1 MIGQGIFPQNTAD
14 TARPKKL
21 RRRLTDTIEE
31 IVNVITHGTGLA
43 ASVALLPVLIFFGVQ
58 SGDLPITIGVTIF
71 GLTMIGC
78 YAAST
83 MYHSRRPGPH
93 RDMWRRLDQSA
104 VYLLIAGTYTPFAL
118 GALRGTWGW
127 TLLVI
132 VWLAAIT
139 GIVMKVKLRIDKA
152 AMETAIY
159 LGMGW
164 GVMTAV
170 RPLVSTIGWAGLG
183 WIAAGGVFYTLGVA
197 FLVNQKKLRYGHC
210 IWHVAVLGGSACHV
224 IAVVNYGLNL
234 PR

>member
-1 MIGQGIFPQNTAD
+1 MIGHGTIPQNA
-14 TARPKKL
+14 APQAKL
-21 RRRLTDTIEE
+21 RRRLTDTFEE
-31 IVNVITHGTGLA
+31 IVNVVTHGTGFA
-43 ASVALLPVLIFFGVQ
+43 ASVALLPVLVFLAAQ
-58 SGDLPITIGVTIF
+58 AGDTPIIVGVTIF
-71 GLTMIGC
+71 GLTLIGA

-83 MYHSRRPGPH
+83 MYHSRRPGPR
-93 RDMWRRLDQSA
+93 RDLWRRLDQSA

-132 VWLAAIT
+132 IWLAALT

-164 GVMTAV
+164 GVMSAV
-170 RPLVSTIGWAGLG
+170 KPLVSTIGWAGLG

-197 FLVNQKKLRYGHC
+197 FLVNQKRLRYGHC

-224 IAVVNYGLNL
+224 IAVVNYGLNM
-234 PR
+234 PQ